1 MSKKAKS
8 RGLGKGLGA
17 LIRTPEEM
25 DGEQAEVAADVA
37 LAAGEVPVDRV
48 VEGSGLQLVK
58 VREIRPNPHQ
68 PRSEFNQTAL
78 EELAASITE
87 HGLIQPLIV
96 SKEADD
102 DFILIAG
109 ERRWRASQLA
119 GLESVPVVVKQDV
132 TALEMLELALIE
144 NIQREDLNA
153 IEEGLAYKQLIDEF
167 NMTQAEVAQRVGKG
181 RPTIANTVRLLDLD
195 SRVQQAI
202 VDGEISGGHARA
214 LHALPP
220 EQQVAIMN
228 SIIKNALNV
237 RQVEEIVRK
246 LRERAVPRKKVRP
259 ELPPE
264 IADLEQQFRTKL
276 STRVEIERGK
286 NGGRVVIHY
295 YSDEEL
301 HGIYQNIVAGGSDD
315 NNEDPPAWMKDAP

>member
-1 MSKKAKS
+1 MSKQPKS
-8 RGLGKGLGA
+8 RGLGKGLSA

-25 DGEQAEVAADVA
+25 AGETQETSQEQVPVPMGEVAIDQVAD
-37 LAAGEVPVDRV
+37 
-48 VEGSGLQLVK
+48 GSGLRLVK
-58 VREIRPNPHQ
+58 VSEIRPNPHQ
-68 PRSEFNQTAL
+68 PRTEFNQGAL

-96 SKEADD
+96 SKEGKY

-119 GLESVPVVVKQDV
+119 GLEAVPAVVKQDV

-167 NMTQAEVAQRVGKG
+167 SMTQVEVAQRVGKG
-181 RPTIANTVRLLDLD
+181 RSTITNTVRLLDLD

-214 LHALPP
+214 LLGLPP

-228 SIIKNALNV
+228 SIIKNDLNV
-237 RQVEEIVRK
+237 RRVEEIVRK

-264 IADLEQQFRTKL
+264 LADLEKQFSTKL
-276 STRVEIERGK
+276 STRVEIERSK

-301 HGIYQNIVAGGSDD
+301 HGIYKNIIQNPDGDS
-315 NNEDPPAWMKDAP
+315 NEDPPAWMKD

>member
-1 MSKKAKS
+1 M
-8 RGLGKGLGA
+8 
-17 LIRTPEEM
+17 IRTPEEL
-25 DGEQAEVAADVA
+25 AADGVEPEVVEA
-37 LAAGEVPVDRV
+37 VVQAGEVSIHETP
-48 VEGSGLQLVK
+48 EGSGLRLLRVK
-58 VREIRPNPHQ
+58 LIRPNPHQ
-68 PRSEFNQTAL
+68 PRTEFDQGAL
-78 EELAASITE
+78 EELSASIVE

-96 SKEADD
+96 SQEGDE

-119 GLESVPVVVKQDV
+119 GLEKVPVVVKQDV

-153 IEEGLAYKQLIDEF
+153 IEEGLAYKQLMDEF
-167 NMTQAEVAQRVGKG
+167 SMTQADVAKRVGKG
-181 RPTIANTVRLLDLD
+181 RPTVANTVRLLELD

-202 VDGEISGGHARA
+202 VDGEVSGGHARA
-214 LHALPP
+214 LHSLPH

-228 SIIKNALNV
+228 SIVKNGLNV

-246 LRERAVPRKKVRP
+246 LRERAVPRKKVRS
-259 ELPPE
+259 ELPPQL
-264 IADLEQQFRTKL
+264 ADLETQFRTQL
-276 STRVEIERGK
+276 GTRVEIERSK

-301 HGIYQNIVAGGSDD
+301 HGIYENIVGDVSAESD
-315 NNEDPPAWMKDAP
+315 E

>member
-1 MSKKAKS
+1 MAKKAKE

-25 DGEQAEVAADVA
+25 ASDDVAAE
-37 LAAGEVPVDRV
+37 AAQQVPVDYEV
-48 VEGSGLQLVK
+48 PAGSGYRLVPVK
-58 VREIRPNPHQ
+58 QVRPNPNQ
-68 PRSEFNQTAL
+68 PRTEFEPGPL
-78 EELAASITE
+78 EELAASIKE

-96 SKEADD
+96 NLEGPNDYM
-102 DFILIAG
+102 LIAG

-119 GLESVPVVVKQDV
+119 GLEKVPVVVKNDV

-144 NIQREDLNA
+144 NIQREDLNP
-153 IEEGLAYKQLIDEF
+153 IEEGLAYRQLIDEF
-167 NMTQAEVAQRVGKG
+167 DMTQAEVAKRVGKG
-181 RPTIANTVRLLDLD
+181 RPTVANTVRLLELD
-195 SRVQQAI
+195 SRVQQAV
-202 VDGEISGGHARA
+202 VDNEVSGGHARA
-214 LHALPP
+214 LHALPH

-228 SIIKNALNV
+228 SIVKNGLNV

-264 IADLEQQFRTKL
+264 IADLENQFRERL
-276 STRVEIERGK
+276 GTRVEVERSK
-286 NGGRVVIHY
+286 NGGKVVIHY

-301 HGIYQNIVAGGSDD
+301 HGIYEKITSGVSAESDSSDD
-315 NNEDPPAWMKDAP
+315 

>member
-17 LIRTPEEM
+17 LIRTPEELANE
-25 DGEQAEVAADVA
+25 GAAQAAPES
-37 LAAGEVPVDRV
+37 GEVSVYEVP
-48 VEGSGLQLVK
+48 EGSGLRLLQVK
-58 VREIRPNPHQ
+58 LIRPNPHQ
-68 PRSEFNQTAL
+68 PRTEFDPVAL
-78 EELAASITE
+78 EELSSSIEE

-96 SKEADD
+96 SQEGAE

-119 GLESVPVVVKQDV
+119 GLEKVPVVVKQDV

-153 IEEGLAYKQLIDEF
+153 IEEGLAYKQLMDEF
-167 NMTQAEVAQRVGKG
+167 NMTQAEVAKRVGKG
-181 RPTIANTVRLLDLD
+181 RPTVANTVRLLELD

-202 VDGEISGGHARA
+202 VDGEVSGGHARA
-214 LHALPP
+214 LHSLPH

-228 SIIKNALNV
+228 SIVKNNLNV

-246 LRERAVPRKKVRP
+246 LRERAVPRKKVRA
-259 ELPPE
+259 ELPPA
-264 IADLEQQFRTKL
+264 IADLQTQFRTRL
-276 STRVEIERGK
+276 GTRVEIERSKKGGK
-286 NGGRVVIHY
+286 VVIHY

-301 HGIYQNIVAGGSDD
+301 HGIYENIIGQSGEISAEAD
-315 NNEDPPAWMKDAP
+315 E